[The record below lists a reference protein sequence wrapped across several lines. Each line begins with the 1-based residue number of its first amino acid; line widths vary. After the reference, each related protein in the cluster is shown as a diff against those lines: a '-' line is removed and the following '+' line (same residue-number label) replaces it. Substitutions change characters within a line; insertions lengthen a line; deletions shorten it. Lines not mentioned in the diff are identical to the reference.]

1 VSRVLNSPRQ
11 LLFIDYPS
19 VIHFHDIRKTERAA
33 ASFPCTM
40 KTQDGILFNGLF
52 RDISSSGAL
61 LKLTRKENDTLPE
74 IDISQWVTLS
84 CSLPEIDEQLEL
96 VGIIKNFKKDER
108 GIQLGLEFSTTYPE
122 LEQSINRY
130 LKTMKL
136 KSV

>member
-1 VSRVLNSPRQ
+1 MELCYSKEHLETFILVSGDGDFSP
-11 LLFIDYPS
+11 L
-19 VIHFHDIRKTERAA
+19 VA
-33 ASFPCTM
+33 
-40 KTQDGILFNGLF
+40 
-52 RDISSSGAL
+52 
-61 LKLTRKENDTLPE
+61 KLKENDKLPE
-74 IDISQWVTLS
+74 IDISEWVTLS

-130 LKTMKL
+130 LKAVKH